1 MNRPSI
7 LIVEDEAIVALEL
20 RLQLQDLGYTVA
32 GVAASGE
39 QAIAAVAQSV
49 PQLILMDV
57 RLQGEIDGIAAAE
70 LIRLCH
76 DVPLIFLT
84 SHSDDDTV
92 QRAARTGAYGYLTK
106 PYQIK
111 ELRAGIEVALTKS
124 RMERQLREADRWFA
138 HTLQC
143 VADGVI
149 VTDLQACVR
158 FLNPAAEQITGWPQE
173 LAVGRH
179 IDEVVCLQPALD
191 ATPDAAPDAASAD
204 SAGLQASEH
213 ISQVLREGRP
223 APVLHALTLRRRG
236 GADRVVDQTAGP
248 VDDDA
253 GNRLGAVLVLRDA
266 APRMVQE
273 ARLRASEERF
283 RSAFDYAPLGMALVS
298 FAGGFLQVNDALCR
312 LLGGTRETLCRH
324 GNLGLT
330 PEAERSH
337 EAQRLH
343 QLDRHPG
350 EVVQFEKHYRRL
362 NHGDL
367 VSTLVS
373 VSLLRD
379 GDAAACHLYQ
389 VHDLTEQKRSAEQ
402 LAELAHER
410 MLREASELASQS
422 KSEFLSRV
430 SHEMRTPLNAVLGF
444 AQLLQMQQIQQLRTP
459 LDVAQTQ
466 AQTQTY
472 AGHIHAAGQHLLALV
487 TDLLDLNR
495 VAQGTL
501 KLSLAPVQLLAVVQE
516 ALTLLQATASEHGI
530 ALEVHVPADWVVNAD
545 ELRLRQVLLNVAS
558 NAVKY
563 SLQGGSV
570 SISAGPGEPG
580 FVALVVQDQGI
591 GMTTEQLGRLFQP
604 FERLGAERTKV
615 PGTGLGLVIARS
627 MVGEMGGSLTLTSA
641 PRQGTTVTLQLKQ
654 VA

>member
-20 RLQLQDLGYTVA
+20 RLQLQDLGYAVA

-39 QAIAAVAQSV
+39 EAIAAVAQNV

-57 RLQGEIDGIAAAE
+57 RLQGQIDGIAAAE
-70 LIRLCH
+70 SIRVLH

-106 PYQIK
+106 PYQIR

-124 RMERQLREADRWFA
+124 RMERQLRDADRWFA

-143 VADGVI
+143 VADAVI

-179 IDEVVCLQPALD
+179 IDDVVCLGYAGD
-191 ATPDAAPDAASAD
+191 ASGGAANAD
-204 SAGLQASEH
+204 SAALLASEH
-213 ISQVLREGRP
+213 IRQVLREGRP
-223 APVLHALTLRRRG
+223 APVAHALKLLRRG
-236 GADRVVDQTAGP
+236 GASRVVDQTAGP

-266 APRMVQE
+266 EPRIAQE

-298 FAGGFLQVNDALCR
+298 FAGDFIQVNDALCR

-324 GNLGLT
+324 GNMGLT

-337 EAQRLH
+337 EAQRLR

-362 NHGDL
+362 NHGDP

-389 VHDLTEQKRSAEQ
+389 VHDLTEQKRSAEH

-430 SHEMRTPLNAVLGF
+430 SHEMRTPLNAVIGF
-444 AQLLQMQQIQQLRTP
+444 AQLLQLQQQATLG
-459 LDVAQTQ
+459 LAEAQV
-466 AQTQTY
+466 QTQTY
-472 AGHIHAAGQHLLALV
+472 AGHIRVAGQHLLALV

-501 KLSLAPVQLLAVVQE
+501 KLSLAPVQLMAVVQE
-516 ALTLLQATASEHGI
+516 AVTLLRATASEHGI
-530 ALEVHVPADWVVNAD
+530 ALDAQVPAGLMVIAD
-545 ELRLRQVLLNVAS
+545 ELRLRQVLLNVMS

-563 SLQGGSV
+563 SLQGGSI
-570 SISAGPGEPG
+570 SITAGHGEPG
-580 FVALVVQDQGI
+580 HVALVVRDRGI

-604 FERLGAERTKV
+604 FERLGAERTNI

-627 MVGEMGGSLTLTSA
+627 MVVEMGGSLALTSA
-641 PRQGTTVTLQLKQ
+641 PRDGTTVTLQLRQ
-654 VA
+654 LA

>member
-1 MNRPSI
+1 MNRASI

-20 RLQLQDLGYTVA
+20 RLQLQDMGYTVT

-39 QAIAAVAQSV
+39 EAIAAVAKAV

-57 RLQGEIDGIAAAE
+57 RLQGKVDGIAAAE
-70 LIRLCH
+70 AIRQRH

-84 SHSDDDTV
+84 SHSDDATV

-106 PYQIK
+106 PYQVK

-158 FLNPAAEQITGWPQE
+158 FINPAAEQITGWPLE
-173 LAVGRH
+173 LAMGRH
-179 IDEVVCLQPALD
+179 IDEVVCLKPVVPLAEGK
-191 ATPDAAPDAASAD
+191 AS
-204 SAGLQASEH
+204 LLASEH
-213 ISQVLREGRP
+213 IRQVLREGRP
-223 APVLHALTLRRRG
+223 APVVHALKLLRRG
-236 GADRVVDQTAGP
+236 GADQVVDQTAGP

-298 FAGGFLQVNDALCR
+298 FAGDFIQVNDALCR

-337 EAQRLH
+337 EAERLR

-350 EVVQFEKHYRRL
+350 DVVQFEKHYRRL
-362 NHGDL
+362 NHGDP

-389 VHDLTEQKRSAEQ
+389 VHDLTEQKRSAEH

-410 MLREASELASQS
+410 MLREASELANQS

-444 AQLLQMQQIQQLRTP
+444 AQLLQLQQQQTSLG
-459 LDVAQTQ
+459 VAAAQL
-466 AQTQTY
+466 QTQTY
-472 AGHIHAAGQHLLALV
+472 AGHIRAAGQHLLALV

-501 KLSLAPVQLLAVVQE
+501 KLSLAPVPLLTVVQE
-516 ALTLLQATASEHGI
+516 ALTLLQAAASEHGI
-530 ALEVHVPADWVVNAD
+530 ALQVQVPSGLVVKAD

-558 NAVKY
+558 NAIKY
-563 SLQGGSV
+563 SLQGGKV
-570 SISAGPGEPG
+570 RISAGPGEPG

-591 GMTTEQLGRLFQP
+591 GMTAEQLGLLFQP

-627 MVGEMGGSLTLTSA
+627 MVGEMGGSLALTSA
-641 PRQGTTVTLQLKQ
+641 PREGTTVTLQLRQ
-654 VA
+654 VESLAV

>member
-1 MNRPSI
+1 MNKPSI

-39 QAIAAVAQSV
+39 DAIAAVAQSV

-57 RLQGEIDGIAAAE
+57 RLQGKIDGIAAAE
-70 LIRLCH
+70 LIGLCH

-138 HTLQC
+138 HTLKC

-149 VTDLQACVR
+149 VTDPQACVR
-158 FLNPAAEQITGWPQE
+158 FLNPAAEQITGWPME

-179 IDEVVCLQPALD
+179 IDDVVCLQPA
-191 ATPDAAPDAASAD
+191 AEGSAGQQASA
-204 SAGLQASEH
+204 H
-213 ISQVLREGRP
+213 IRQVLLEGRP
-223 APVLHALTLRRRG
+223 APVLHAQKLLRRG
-236 GADRVVDQTAGP
+236 GASQVVDQTAGP

-298 FAGGFLQVNDALCR
+298 FAGGFIQVNDALCR

-337 EAQRLH
+337 EAQRLR

-373 VSLLRD
+373 VSLLRE

-389 VHDLTEQKRSAEQ
+389 VHDLTEQKRSAEH

-444 AQLLQMQQIQQLRTP
+444 AQLLQMQQPQPLRTP
-459 LDVAQTQ
+459 QDVAQTQ
-466 AQTQTY
+466 SQTQTY
-472 AGHIHAAGQHLLALV
+472 ADHIRAAGQHLLALV

-516 ALTLLQATASEHGI
+516 ALTLLGATASEHGI
-530 ALEVHVPADWVVNAD
+530 TLDVQVPAGLVVNAD
-545 ELRLRQVLLNVAS
+545 ELRLRQVLLNLAS

-570 SISAGPGEPG
+570 RISAGPGDPG
-580 FVALVVQDQGI
+580 FVALVVQDHGI
-591 GMTTEQLGRLFQP
+591 GMTVEQLGRLFQP
-604 FERLGAERTKV
+604 FERLGAERTKI

-627 MVGEMGGSLTLTSA
+627 MVDEMGGSLALTSA
-641 PRQGTTVTLQLKQ
+641 PRKGTTVTLQLRQ
-654 VA
+654 VD